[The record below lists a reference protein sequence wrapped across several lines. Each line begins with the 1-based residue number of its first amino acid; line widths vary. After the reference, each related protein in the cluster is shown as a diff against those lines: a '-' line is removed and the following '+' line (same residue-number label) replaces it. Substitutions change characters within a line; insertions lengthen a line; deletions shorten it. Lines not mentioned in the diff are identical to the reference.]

1 MTSQSHITRSL
12 FLLLYLFSKTIA
24 GAPKKVEAISRGT
37 IFVRGQPHLSFF
49 GAKLLSSLNYLCVL
63 SSPLFVSILLLK
75 AFLKSSFFILSFY
88 DHEVIRSDTQD
99 VFFVQYLVGFGYK
112 SRIISR
118 FSLSHLLGQARFYK
132 VFRDLASVTIKS
144 HITRSLNSFL
154 YSFQRVFLVPR
165 KRLRNQVGG
174 HSTFYLANSL

>member
-1 MTSQSHITRSL
+1 MKYYITTTGFIRDKEKTLHCEHYSHFTRSL

-99 VFFVQYLVGFGYK
+99 VF
-112 SRIISR
+112 SS
-118 FSLSHLLGQARFYK
+118 
-132 VFRDLASVTIKS
+132 
-144 HITRSLNSFL
+144 
-154 YSFQRVFLVPR
+154 
-165 KRLRNQVGG
+165 
-174 HSTFYLANSL
+174 ST